1 MHPHSQAL
9 QIMSPDKRPAKEMM
23 DSLFYEQQ
31 MLTADDR
38 ERYRFR
44 YMNLPT
50 RTVIKQSL
58 LKLQKAVKYLASD
71 DADKVPR
78 EDSVETVTSA
88 KDTQQARNK
97 EVENLAS
104 SAPNSEALDLSSD
117 ESVPT
122 TMVTNRLPTSAGVS
136 SKGNLMSSVET
147 KRVKWERELEESKW
161 LEGIEKL
168 LAGTSKVVTLVQMG
182 EPVVVQNPEGMQPP
196 IYINAVILLVKNR
209 LGLRLSDRLPDTDL
223 SGPIFPNNPGLCYS
237 HRKGVDEFW

>member
-1 MHPHSQAL
+1 MIAGSPKPRRTTAVGGANVVQSSRDDMLKQILQMHPHSQAL

-182 EPVVVQNPEGMQPP
+182 EPVVVQNPEGTQPS
-196 IYINAVILLVKNR
+196 IYINAYVIAPV
-209 LGLRLSDRLPDTDL
+209 
-223 SGPIFPNNPGLCYS
+223 
-237 HRKGVDEFW
+237 